1 MKQNKLF
8 KLWLLAVILFACS
21 GMTWGT
27 TVNYAMSSLGL
38 DNGIVTG
45 TGSYTVDAVI
55 SISFEKNS
63 AATVPTYYTADG
75 VRLYQNATKGGSMK
89 ISVANGYKIT
99 DVVVTRAGTAG
110 VGPAGYSIDNTTEA
124 GTFADGTVT
133 NSINSINA
141 TSYVEYYSKGT
152 SSGTRT
158 YIASIAVTYTSGSS
172 TPTVATPSFSPGT
185 GNYLTTQNVIITT
198 ATEGATI
205 RYTTNG
211 AEPTETSTEYT
222 TPIVVSSTTT
232 LIAKAFKAGMDPS
245 AVAAATY
252 SFPVQV
258 ANIAGFLATSET
270 GNVAIS
276 GPVTVVYQNG
286 QNLYVQDASGSL
298 LVYGSTGKTFV
309 NGDQL
314 TGLMGIRDVYGG
326 SPQMTN
332 PVAPDATSGSAVS
345 PLSFDLSG
353 VTTSDLAKYVK
364 VENVQFTADVTFS
377 TSTAVNGTLVAP
389 AGFTVRDNFRLGGS
403 VLAAKNYDIIGFIS
417 YFNGTAQ
424 LFPVSITEVATTTP
438 SITATP
444 TSLDFGS
451 VDIGAVSA
459 VKTVTVTGTNLTAAP
474 AYSVNNTE
482 FSVTGALTTA
492 GGILTVTYTPAAAGA
507 GNGII
512 TISGDDKTATVN
524 LSGTGVIAPLD
535 APIAV
540 SATSV
545 SQSGFTANWGA
556 VTGATGY
563 EINVYTK
570 EVGGDSEV
578 LSQEFT
584 WTENGTGGN
593 DDLWSGSIAGS
604 TKDIATDIPGW
615 TFTSAYKGN
624 NCIKMGAG
632 STQGVLT
639 TPALGISGN
648 ATLTF
653 RAAAWNGTNEQTEL
667 LLEISGGGTLDQTS
681 VAMVKGAFTD
691 YTVAITGAT
700 AETKITFKGKQAS
713 NSRFFLD
720 DVLVSGSAVA
730 ITHISGSP
738 FTSATTSQTV
748 SGLNNSL
755 SYYYSVIAVRGEE
768 KSPVSNEIG
777 PISILTGL
785 ADVRVDAL
793 AWTSSGK
800 VMLNA
805 SAGEVIEIFNVA
817 GQKVVSRPAVDG
829 LNSVD
834 VSAKGV
840 VIVKVN
846 NRISKVIL

>member
-38 DNGIVTG
+38 ANGIVTG

-124 GTFADGTVT
+124 GTFEDGTVT

-252 SFPVQV
+252 SFPSQV
-258 ANIAGFLATSET
+258 ANIAGFLASTET
-270 GNVAIS
+270 GNLIITGA
-276 GPVTVVYQNG
+276 VTVVYQNG
-286 QNLYVQDASGSL
+286 SNLYVKDASGSL
-298 LVYGSTGKTFV
+298 LVFGTTGKTFV

-314 TGLMGIRDVYGG
+314 TGLMGLRGEYGQ

-332 PVAPDATSGSAVS
+332 PVAPDATSGTAVN
-345 PLSFDLSG
+345 PTVFDLSA
-353 VTTSDLAKYVK
+353 VATSDLAKYVK

-377 TSTAVNGTLVAP
+377 TTTAVNGTLVAP
-389 AGFTVRDNFRLGGS
+389 VGFTVRDNFRLGGS
-403 VLAAKNYDIIGFIS
+403 VLAGKNYDIIGFIS

-438 SITATP
+438 SITTDP

-451 VDIGAVSA
+451 VDIGATSA

-474 AYSVNNTE
+474 AYSVNNSE
-482 FSVTGALTTA
+482 FSVTGTLTTA
-492 GGILTVTYTPAAAGA
+492 GGTLTVTYSPAAAVA